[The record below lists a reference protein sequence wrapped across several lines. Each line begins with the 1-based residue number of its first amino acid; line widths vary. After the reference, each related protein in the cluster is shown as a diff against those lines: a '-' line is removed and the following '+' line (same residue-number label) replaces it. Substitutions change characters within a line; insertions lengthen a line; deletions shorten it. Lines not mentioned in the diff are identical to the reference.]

1 MPYYV
6 VGRDWPDKFYPT
18 NAKWPESNQWTFLP
32 VDRTRPFHASSD
44 EVKRAIDLEKQKAA
58 RRESQKL
65 KKHLF
70 AAIVRRDLAAVQQLI
85 RRTPLLL
92 QRHTSYGATPL
103 GLAAAV
109 GDSSLVGLLLDEGC
123 DVAEGDRVGATPLMA
138 AAARGHTQVCR
149 QLLDSKQGGN
159 HGRTY
164 LLRQSTRRTGEV
176 AVHAAAKGG
185 HHDTLEALLAGG
197 AEAEALDREG
207 RDCLMMAAANDHPK
221 VMSYMLQNHG
231 ASAARADSLGRTAL
245 MHAAASGAVQAV
257 QLLLSLDPPLELSQ
271 ADHQGYG
278 PLHHACLGGNV
289 EVVEAL
295 TQRGL
300 ILSAADPAS
309 LTLLRLACRSGHA
322 AVVDWMLRSG
332 IGLRELV
339 AGGANPMFA
348 AIRGSSTEVVD
359 VLLGHGARI
368 DPQDSKGRTPLGL
381 AAEIGDTAM
390 CRHLVVAGASLLAV
404 DNHGRVPRRLA
415 YQANQRETAEA
426 LAGMARIRLLVADDV
441 IDGQMYEE
449 LDHEAKLREAG
460 VVV

>member
-6 VGRDWPDKFYPT
+6 VGRDWPDKFYAT
-18 NAKWPESNQWTFLP
+18 NAKWPEPNQWTFLP
-32 VDRTRPFHASSD
+32 ENRTKPFHASAE
-44 EVKRAIDLEKQKAA
+44 EVKRAIDLEKQEAA

-65 KKHLF
+65 KKNLF
-70 AAIVRRDLAAVQQLI
+70 AAIVRRDVETVRQLI

-109 GDSSLVGLLLDEGC
+109 GETAIVGLLLDEGC
-123 DVAEGDRVGATPLMA
+123 DVAEGDHVGATPLMA
-138 AAARGHTQVCR
+138 AAARGHTQVCM

-185 HHDTLEALLAGG
+185 HLDTLEALMAAG
-197 AEAEALDREG
+197 ADATALDREG
-207 RDCLMMAAANDHPK
+207 RDCLMLAAASDHPK
-221 VMSYMLQNHG
+221 VMSYMLQTQG

-245 MHAAASGAVQAV
+245 MHAAAAGAVQAV

-278 PLHHACLGGNV
+278 PLHHACLGGSV
-289 EVVEAL
+289 EVIEAL

-300 ILSAADPAS
+300 VLSAADPLS
-309 LTLLRLACRSGHA
+309 LALLKLACRSGHA

-339 AGGANPMFA
+339 AEAANPMFA
-348 AIRGSSTEVVD
+348 AVRGSSTEVVD
-359 VLLGHGARI
+359 VLLAHGARI
-368 DPQDSKGRTPLGL
+368 DPRDAKGRTPLGL
-381 AAEIGDTAM
+381 AAEVGDTAM
-390 CRHLVVAGASLLAV
+390 CRHLVASGASLLAV

-415 YQANQRETAEA
+415 YQANQRETAQA
-426 LAGMARIRLLVADDV
+426 LAGMARIRFLVADDV

-449 LDHEAKLREAG
+449 LDNEALFREGAA
-460 VVV
+460 VV